1 MGERRDNEPESAQL
15 PEGPV
20 VGVVGAGTMGAGVA
34 QCFAQAGYRVVVADP
49 DEEARRGGAERLR
62 AGLRLQRL
70 LRGRRQQGT
79 AAAGQAQQKESPQP
93 EAPQQE
99 SAAAPADPAA
109 LVDFTADLAALAEAT
124 FVVECAREREPLKA
138 EILRALDRLCPPAT
152 VFASCTSAVPIARLA
167 SFTGRPELVV
177 GTHFMN
183 PAPLKD
189 AVEVAR
195 SPHTGE
201 ETLARTLRLLESIG
215 KKPIVVGDGPG
226 FVTNRVL
233 MLTVNEAAYVLH
245 EGTADA
251 ESVDRVF
258 QECFGHPMG
267 PLRTGDLIGLDTIV
281 DTLDVLREHTGDQ
294 RFQPCPLLAKLVA
307 EGSTGRK
314 AGRGFHHYPNT
325 SSPLVPRGET
335 SHG

>member
-1 MGERRDNEPESAQL
+1 
-15 PEGPV
+15 
-20 VGVVGAGTMGAGVA
+20 MGAGVA
-34 QCFAQAGYRVVVADP
+34 QCFAQAGHRVVVVDP
-49 DEEARRGGAERLR
+49 DAEARRGGAARLR
-62 AGLRLQRL
+62 AGLRLKSL
-70 LRGRRQQGT
+70 LRGGQTGGARQRNAPRDGGGDAAGPARPGQRAEPSGP
-79 AAAGQAQQKESPQP
+79 AAAVRLVEF
-93 EAPQQE
+93 
-99 SAAAPADPAA
+99 SAE
-109 LVDFTADLAALAEAT
+109 LSDLAQAS
-124 FVVECAREREPLKA
+124 FVVECAREREPLKE
-138 EILRALDRLCPPAT
+138 EILRALDELCPQET
-152 VFASCTSAVPIARLA
+152 VFASCTSAIPVARLG
-167 SFTGRPELVV
+167 SFTGRPDRVV

-195 SPHTGE
+195 SPHTSE
-201 ETLARTLRLLESIG
+201 DTLARTLRLLEGIG
-215 KKPIVVGDGPG
+215 KKPLVVGDGPG

-251 ESVDRVF
+251 ETVDRVF

-267 PLRTGDLIGLDTIV
+267 PLRTGDLIGLDTVV
-281 DTLDVLREHTGDQ
+281 DTLDVLREHTGDE

-307 EGSTGRK
+307 DGSVGRK
-314 AGRGFHHYPNT
+314 AGRGFHTYP

>member
-1 MGERRDNEPESAQL
+1 VGEGKENETAPASAR
-15 PEGPV
+15 PA

-34 QCFAQAGYRVVVADP
+34 QCFAQAGHPVTVVDP
-49 DEEARRGGAERLR
+49 DAEARRGGAERLR
-62 AGLRLQRL
+62 AGVRLAKL
-70 LRGRRQQGT
+70 IRGREKGGERQET
-79 AAAGQAQQKESPQP
+79 AV
-93 EAPQQE
+93 
-99 SAAAPADPAA
+99 ADPVR
-109 LVDFTADLAALAEAT
+109 LVEFTAEADALAHVSY
-124 FVVECAREREPLKA
+124 VVECAREREPLKA
-138 EILRALDRLCPPAT
+138 GIFRALDAVCPPGT
-152 VFASCTSAVPIARLA
+152 VFASCTSAIPVARLG
-167 SFTGRPELVV
+167 SFTDRPDRVI

-195 SPHTGE
+195 SPHTSDE
-201 ETLARTLRLLESIG
+201 TVDRTLALLAGIG

-251 ESVDRVF
+251 ETVDQVF

-267 PLRTGDLIGLDTIV
+267 PLRTGDLIGLDTV
-281 DTLDVLREHTGDQ
+281 ADTLDVLRDHTGDE
-294 RFQPCPLLAKLVA
+294 RFTPCPLLAKLVA
-307 EGSTGRK
+307 EGATGRK
-314 AGRGFHHYPNT
+314 AGRGFHTYPSGAST
-325 SSPLVPRGET
+325 RAAGATGPSGTTRPLVPRGE